1 MRRFS
6 TALRDQARRRI
17 EQMGEADIV
26 VGIPSYNA
34 QDTIAHV
41 VATAARGLS
50 RYYPRLRSLIMVSD
64 GGSVDDTREVASE
77 VDTTTFENE
86 KIVTIYRGLP
96 GKGSAVRAIFE
107 AAVMLKARLVVL
119 LDADLRSIT
128 PEWIPNLVEP
138 VLEHGYD
145 FVAPYYARYRLDGTI
160 TNTIAYNLTR
170 ALFGKRIR
178 QPIGGDFALSRPL
191 VRACVEEE
199 DVWMTDVAR
208 FGVDI
213 WLTTMAIVRGFRVVQ
228 TYLGVKIHDVKD
240 PAEHLTPMFRQVVGT
255 IFSLMEVH
263 ESFWMHIRGSEE
275 VPLLRPYPIVGK
287 PEPFEISVPALLE
300 YFRLGLKNFGPV
312 WRQIV
317 GREAYRQ
324 IRQLASLPPENFHF
338 PPELWVRVVYDF
350 AVAYHEAPRQ
360 RLKLVDLMVP
370 LYNARVASLVR
381 ELRDLPDEEVE
392 DYFEAQA
399 LIFEEMKPYL
409 IRRWKRAKREAS

>member
-6 TALRDQARRRI
+6 TALRDAARRRI

-41 VATAARGLS
+41 VATAAQGLA

-64 GGSVDDTREVASE
+64 GGSVDDTREMAAG
-77 VDTTTFENE
+77 VDTTTFESE

-107 AAVMLKARLVVL
+107 AAVILKARLVVL

-145 FVAPYYARYRLDGTI
+145 FVAPYYLRYRLDGTI

-170 ALFGKRIR
+170 ALYGKRIR

-191 VRACVEEE
+191 VRACVEED

-213 WLTTMAIVRGFRVVQ
+213 WLTTLAIVRGFRIAQ
-228 TYLGVKIHDVKD
+228 AYLGVKIHDQKD

-255 IFSLMEVH
+255 IFTLMEVH
-263 ESFWMHIRGSEE
+263 EHHWTRIQGSEE
-275 VPLLRPYPIVGK
+275 VPLLTAYPIAGK
-287 PEPFEISVPALLE
+287 PESFEISVPALLE
-300 YFRLGLKNFGPV
+300 YFRLGLRNFGPV

-317 GREAYRQ
+317 GRAAFREIRHLATLAPEA
-324 IRQLASLPPENFHF
+324 FHF

-360 RLKLVDLMVP
+360 RLKLVDIMVP
-370 LYNARVASLVR
+370 LYNARVASLVN
-381 ELRDLPDEEVE
+381 ELRHLADEDVE
-392 DYFEAQA
+392 DYFEGQA
-399 LIFEEMKPYL
+399 LIFEDMKGYL
-409 IRRWKRAKREAS
+409 LRKWRRAKRAS